1 VSAHTKG
8 TIAVD
13 FDGVVHA
20 YTSGWTGPEPI
31 DPPVP
36 GARAAIAAIRSMG
49 YGVVVFTCRA
59 LTADGMSGTKA
70 WLAKHEIEVDE
81 VTAVKPH
88 AQLYLDDRA
97 VRFDGDW
104 YEFADDLRVCGVPR
118 PWNADRQPAVPV
130 QLERF
135 PPLCATCGVVVSQVT
150 PAGTYTA
157 CGHPIPDAGRIS

>member
-1 VSAHTKG
+1 VKG

-13 FDGVVHA
+13 FDGVVHS
-20 YTSGWTGPEPI
+20 YDSGWTGPEPI

-36 GARAAIAAIRSMG
+36 GARAAIAAIRGMG
-49 YGVVVFTCRA
+49 WTVAVFTCRA
-59 LTADGMSGTKA
+59 LTADGMAGTKA

-81 VTAVKPH
+81 VTGVKPH
-88 AQLYLDDRA
+88 AALYIDDRGL
-97 VRFDGDW
+97 RFDGNW
-104 YEFADDLRVCGVPR
+104 HGIVEDLLNGVPR